1 MVRMPFAYIFF
12 RPMIAIQG
20 SRKAPEKRESSDLT
34 ETLEERCVA
43 AGVKLTG
50 ARKTILRVL
59 DEAADHPSVED
70 VLARARA
77 HNPAISMATVYR
89 TLNMLAESD
98 LVLRHDFKENFARY
112 EVNEAHHDHLIDIET
127 GAVVEFQDEELE
139 RLKAAIARRLGF
151 DLVDHTLALYGRKR
165 SAGSEPGT

>member
-1 MVRMPFAYIFF
+1 
-12 RPMIAIQG
+12 MIAVQR
-20 SRKAPEKRESSDLT
+20 SRKAIEKGERSRSM

-43 AGVKLTG
+43 AGMKLTG
-50 ARKTILRVL
+50 ARKIILRVL

-165 SAGSEPGT
+165 PAGSEAGT